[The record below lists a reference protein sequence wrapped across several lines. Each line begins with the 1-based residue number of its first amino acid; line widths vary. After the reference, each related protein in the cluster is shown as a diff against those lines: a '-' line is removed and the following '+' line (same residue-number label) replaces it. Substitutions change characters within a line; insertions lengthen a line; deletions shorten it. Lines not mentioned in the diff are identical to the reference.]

1 MHEFKY
7 PIFFNSYCSAL
18 NLSIVFYILIWQKSK
33 LSHNHMQDK
42 VASTLTRKAARLQML
57 EKKVS
62 ILEKAVEFNP
72 NSEELLL
79 CLLKTYLNRDT
90 IDTAMEKWE
99 KILIQHSD
107 SCKLWKEFLLI
118 CQGDFSQFKVS
129 KIRKSYAHAIQA
141 LSAALDKQRR
151 QVLCVLF
158 HFFLFFLQYIHL
170 PIAFY
175 VSIYAFYYND
185 QILDF
190 IHMKN
195 ILFLIYMQYCL
206 FLSHGGNC

>member
-1 MHEFKY
+1 
-7 PIFFNSYCSAL
+7 
-18 NLSIVFYILIWQKSK
+18 
-33 LSHNHMQDK
+33 MQDK
-42 VASTLTRKAARLQML
+42 VASTLTKKAARLQML

-62 ILEKAVEFNP
+62 ILEKAVELNP

-107 SCKLWKEFLLI
+107 SCKLWKEFLLV

-158 HFFLFFLQYIHL
+158 HFFPDFFYNIYIYL
-170 PIAFY
+170 LLVMLLYMP
-175 VSIYAFYYND
+175 SIIMTRFS
-185 QILDF
+185 ILC
-190 IHMKN
+190 I
-195 ILFLIYMQYCL
+195 
-206 FLSHGGNC
+206 